1 MVTERRAALCG
12 SSQIVPRRDPPAL
25 ILRSSRTVGDLDLL
39 VDIDVWALEYAV
51 PCNLRH
57 FCSCKAHGGQELSAH
72 RVRPPTRSRGRTS
85 IDVGAKT
92 RSPVGMD
99 RASYFL
105 SPETH
110 FRQKASWSERVV
122 LVSLKKD
129 MLAGGNQRIPHN
141 PQTTQ
146 RRRTQSDTEA
156 RLTRPSGKEPVEKT
170 KLPKTDARESANSG
184 GGRERFSLHV
194 LVYSP
199 RYGRR
204 RKVRILITPAGNC
217 PLAAVLAAQDAI
229 CLGGGSAMGGAR
241 EKPGDDQSSKW
252 VVGQGVACSISERDE
267 FRLDIYDWMRRVLLY
282 ATAASLSLVS

>member
-156 RLTRPSGKEPVEKT
+156 RPSQGKSLLKKRNCQKQMRGKVRTAGEGERVFHCMSSSTPRAT
-170 KLPKTDARESANSG
+170 GA
-184 GGRERFSLHV
+184 GGR
-194 LVYSP
+194 
-199 RYGRR
+199 
-204 RKVRILITPAGNC
+204 
-217 PLAAVLAAQDAI
+217 
-229 CLGGGSAMGGAR
+229 
-241 EKPGDDQSSKW
+241 
-252 VVGQGVACSISERDE
+252 
-267 FRLDIYDWMRRVLLY
+267 
-282 ATAASLSLVS
+282 